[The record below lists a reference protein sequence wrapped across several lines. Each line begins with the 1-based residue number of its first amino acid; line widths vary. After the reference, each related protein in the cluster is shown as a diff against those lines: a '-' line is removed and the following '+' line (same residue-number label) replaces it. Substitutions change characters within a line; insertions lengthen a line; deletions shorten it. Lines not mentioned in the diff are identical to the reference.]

1 MTPSVAGWYRTLHE
15 VTDALGRLLIEQ
27 GELRSQE
34 ILQRQAVANA
44 SQSKSVSGVE
54 MDERIATSDL
64 RSELARVSADV
75 SRHQLVHDTV
85 TLYCTS
91 HIPYNSDIDPWL
103 SLTTSKR

>member
-1 MTPSVAGWYRTLHE
+1 MAGWLRPLHDTT
-15 VTDALGRLLIEQ
+15 VALARLLVEQ
-27 GELRSQE
+27 GQLRSQE

-64 RSELARVSADV
+64 RAELARVSADI
-75 SRHQLVHDTV
+75 SRHQLVHDTL
-85 TLYCTS
+85 TLYLNL
-91 HIPYNSDIDPWL
+91 HVPYNTDIDPWL